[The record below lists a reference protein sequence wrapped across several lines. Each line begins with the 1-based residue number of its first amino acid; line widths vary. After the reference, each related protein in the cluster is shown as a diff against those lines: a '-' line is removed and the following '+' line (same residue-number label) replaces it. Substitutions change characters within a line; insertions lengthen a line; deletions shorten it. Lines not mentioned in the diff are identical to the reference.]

1 MSKIAT
7 KLKNF
12 QKFKSKITKSRALLK
27 QTNLP
32 ERSTVINA
40 WNSRCCLSEICP
52 HIFSYFAR
60 ALAQKNLRFQIAAK
74 LVDLLCN
81 LAPNYSNE
89 VMMILSSRFSSRR
102 GFGENSSLQKNL
114 GT

>member
-1 MSKIAT
+1 MLGILVAASV
-7 KLKNF
+7 
-12 QKFKSKITKSRALLK
+12 KFALISSAILLGHLHK
-27 QTNLP
+27 
-32 ERSTVINA
+32 
-40 WNSRCCLSEICP
+40 
-52 HIFSYFAR
+52 
-60 ALAQKNLRFQIAAK
+60 KNLRFQIAAK

-89 VMMILSSRFSSRR
+89 VMMILSSRFSSCR

>member
-1 MSKIAT
+1 MK
-7 KLKNF
+7 
-12 QKFKSKITKSRALLK
+12 
-27 QTNLP
+27 
-32 ERSTVINA
+32 RSTVIDA